1 MLLTNCHNICTAQQL
16 TIGPLSNGY
25 CILVG
30 TIDDGLQLYNE
41 STLSLHA
48 FSESSLSLQAFSDA
62 DWAGDKDTFCS
73 TSAYVVYLG
82 KNLVSWSSK
91 KQQTVA
97 RSSTEAEYRSVANTA
112 AELNFI
118 CYLLT
123 DLGISLPCCLVIYC
137 DNIGA
142 TQLCSNPIFHSRMKH
157 VAIDFHFIRDQVQNG
172 ALRVAHVSSEDQ
184 LADALTKPLPRQR
197 FLQLKHKIGLLSR
210 APS

>member
-1 MLLTNCHNICTAQQL
+1 MHCPTTEHWSFVKRLLR
-16 TIGPLSNGY
+16 Y
-25 CILVG
+25 LVG
-30 TIDDGLQLYNE
+30 TVDDGLQLYKD
-41 STLSLHA
+41 SDLSLHA
-48 FSESSLSLQAFSDA
+48 FSDT

-73 TSAYVVYLG
+73 TNAYVVYLG
-82 KNLVSWSSK
+82 KSPISWSSK
-91 KQQTVA
+91 KQRTVA
-97 RSSTEAEYRSVANTA
+97 RSSTKAEYRFVANTA

-123 DLGISLPCCLVIYC
+123 DLGISLPYCPVIYC

-197 FLQLKHKIGLLSR
+197 FLNLKHKIGLLSR